1 MAPSPY
7 DCPSPP
13 RPACAQHDRAPMSRE
28 RNTGRRSDI
37 CAQRAAMIPRVPS
50 QDLIR
55 LRKLNDSRPL
65 WSEITKVPPMDEVLR
80 RRTLT
85 EYRPEHK
92 LNRASAARCRRT
104 VSLSARLITV
114 SSVGEC
120 NEESDPSD
128 IVLLD
133 IALADRFGA

>member
-1 MAPSPY
+1 
-7 DCPSPP
+7 
-13 RPACAQHDRAPMSRE
+13 
-28 RNTGRRSDI
+28 
-37 CAQRAAMIPRVPS
+37 MIPRVPS

>member
-1 MAPSPY
+1 
-7 DCPSPP
+7 
-13 RPACAQHDRAPMSRE
+13 
-28 RNTGRRSDI
+28 
-37 CAQRAAMIPRVPS
+37 MIPGAS
-50 QDLIR
+50 G
-55 LRKLNDSRPL
+55 
-65 WSEITKVPPMDEVLR
+65 SEITKIPTMDEVLR
-80 RRTLT
+80 RRMFT

-92 LNRASAARCRRT
+92 LNRDSAARRHRT

-133 IALADRFGA
+133 IALADRFGARFPPFCLLVGAR

>member
-1 MAPSPY
+1 
-7 DCPSPP
+7 
-13 RPACAQHDRAPMSRE
+13 
-28 RNTGRRSDI
+28 
-37 CAQRAAMIPRVPS
+37 MIPGAFG
-50 QDLIR
+50 
-55 LRKLNDSRPL
+55 
-65 WSEITKVPPMDEVLR
+65 SEITKIPRMDEVFR
-80 RRTLT
+80 RHRRTLT
-85 EYRPEHK
+85 EHRPEHR
-92 LNRASAARCRRT
+92 LNRDSAARRHRT

>member
-1 MAPSPY
+1 
-7 DCPSPP
+7 
-13 RPACAQHDRAPMSRE
+13 
-28 RNTGRRSDI
+28 
-37 CAQRAAMIPRVPS
+37 MIPGVPS

-55 LRKLNDSRPL
+55 LRKLNAGPFGRKSP
-65 WSEITKVPPMDEVLR
+65 KVPPMDEVLK

-92 LNRASAARCRRT
+92 LNRDSASRSRRT